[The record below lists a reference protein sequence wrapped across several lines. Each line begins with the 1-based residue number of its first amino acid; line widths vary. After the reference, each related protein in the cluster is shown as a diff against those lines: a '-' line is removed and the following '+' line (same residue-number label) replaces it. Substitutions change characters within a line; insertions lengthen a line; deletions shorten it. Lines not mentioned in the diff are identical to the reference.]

1 MSLSREW
8 LERRQIALYL
18 AAILLAILQGLTLP
32 IHAPS
37 SQAIS
42 LALALMLYATFLQL
56 PLGEL
61 GRALRHPRFLAAL
74 LLTQFLVIPLL
85 LTLLLPL
92 LPDQP
97 LLRLGILLVLLT
109 PCIDYVVPFAQLG
122 RADVRPLLAAT
133 PLLLMLQ
140 MVLLPLY
147 LHLFLGAQAAQ
158 HIQPAPFITAF
169 LQLVVLPL
177 CLAALTQTL
186 CRRSRRGQ
194 AIAHGLALLPVPSCA
209 LVLWVVVASML
220 THLEAAADAALQ
232 AAADAALQSMPIYLL
247 FAAVAPL
254 SGWGMARLWR
264 LDAPQGRAIAFSAA
278 TRNSLVVLPLALA
291 IPGALPLLPAVIV
304 SQTLV
309 ELLSELVYIRLIA
322 RLGRRAG
329 VDD

>member
-32 IHAPS
+32 TYTPS

-92 LPDQP
+92 LPDEP

-209 LVLWVVVASML
+209 LVLWVVVASTF
-220 THLEAAADAALQ
+220 THLE

-254 SGWGMARLWR
+254 IGWGMARLWR

>member
-32 IHAPS
+32 THAPS

-56 PLGEL
+56 PLREL

-74 LLTQFLVIPLL
+74 LLTQFLLIPLL

-158 HIQPAPFITAF
+158 HIQPAPFISAF

-209 LVLWVVVASML
+209 LVLWVVVASTL
-220 THLEAAADAALQ
+220 THLE

-254 SGWGMARLWR
+254 IGWGMARLWR

>member
-32 IHAPS
+32 THTPS

-42 LALALMLYATFLQL
+42 LALALMLYATFLPL

-85 LTLLLPL
+85 LH
-92 LPDQP
+92 
-97 LLRLGILLVLLT
+97 LGILLVLLT

-209 LVLWVVVASML
+209 LVLWVVVASTL
-220 THLEAAADAALQ
+220 THLE

-254 SGWGMARLWR
+254 IGWGMARLWR

>member
-8 LERRQIALYL
+8 LERQQIALYL

-32 IHAPS
+32 THTPS

-92 LPDQP
+92 LPDEP

-209 LVLWVVVASML
+209 LVLWVVVASTF
-220 THLEAAADAALQ
+220 THLE

-254 SGWGMARLWR
+254 IGWGMARLWR

>member
-42 LALALMLYATFLQL
+42 LALALMLYATFLPL

-92 LPDQP
+92 LPDQL

-209 LVLWVVVASML
+209 LVLWVVVASTL
-220 THLEAAADAALQ
+220 THLE

-254 SGWGMARLWR
+254 IGWGMARLWR

>member
-32 IHAPS
+32 THAPS

-42 LALALMLYATFLQL
+42 LALALMLYATFLPL

-61 GRALRHPRFLAAL
+61 GRALRQPRFLAAL
-74 LLTQFLVIPLL
+74 LLTQFLLIPLL

-158 HIQPAPFITAF
+158 HIQPTPFITAF

-209 LVLWVVVASML
+209 LVLWVVVASTL
-220 THLEAAADAALQ
+220 THLE

-254 SGWGMARLWR
+254 IGWGMARLWR

>member
-32 IHAPS
+32 THTPS

-92 LPDQP
+92 LPDEP

-140 MVLLPLY
+140 MVLLPPY

-158 HIQPAPFITAF
+158 HIQPAPFITVF

-209 LVLWVVVASML
+209 LVLWVVVASTF
-220 THLEAAADAALQ
+220 THLE

-254 SGWGMARLWR
+254 IGWGMARLWR

>member
-32 IHAPS
+32 TYTPS

-92 LPDQP
+92 LPDEP

-209 LVLWVVVASML
+209 LVLWVVVASTL
-220 THLEAAADAALQ
+220 THLE

-254 SGWGMARLWR
+254 IGWGMARLWR

-322 RLGRRAG
+322 RLGRRTG

>member
-32 IHAPS
+32 THAPS

-61 GRALRHPRFLAAL
+61 GRALRHSRFLAAL
-74 LLTQFLVIPLL
+74 LLTQFLLIPLL
-85 LTLLLPL
+85 LALLLPL

-147 LHLFLGAQAAQ
+147 LHLFLGAPAAQ
-158 HIQPAPFITAF
+158 RIPPAPFITAF

-186 CRRSRRGQ
+186 CRRSRHGQ

-209 LVLWVVVASML
+209 LVLWVVVASTL
-220 THLEAAADAALQ
+220 THLE

-254 SGWGMARLWR
+254 IGWGMARLWR
-264 LDAPQGRAIAFSAA
+264 LDAPLGRAIAFSAA

-309 ELLSELVYIRLIA
+309 ELLSELVYIRLLA

>member
-32 IHAPS
+32 THAPS

-74 LLTQFLVIPLL
+74 LLTQFLLIPLL
-85 LTLLLPL
+85 LALLLPL

-147 LHLFLGAQAAQ
+147 LHLFLGAPAAQ
-158 HIQPAPFITAF
+158 HIPPAPFITAF

-186 CRRSRRGQ
+186 CRRSRHGQ
-194 AIAHGLALLPVPSCA
+194 ALAHGLALLPVPSCA
-209 LVLWVVVASML
+209 LVLWVVVASTL
-220 THLEAAADAALQ
+220 THLE

-254 SGWGMARLWR
+254 IGWGMARLWR

>member
-32 IHAPS
+32 THAPS

-42 LALALMLYATFLQL
+42 LALALMLYATFLPL

-74 LLTQFLVIPLL
+74 LLTQFLLIPLL

-109 PCIDYVVPFAQLG
+109 PCVDYVVPFAQLG

-158 HIQPAPFITAF
+158 HIPPAPFITAF

-209 LVLWVVVASML
+209 LVLWVVVASTL
-220 THLEAAADAALQ
+220 THLE

-254 SGWGMARLWR
+254 IGWGMARLWR

-304 SQTLV
+304 SQTLI

-322 RLGRRAG
+322 QLGRRAG